1 MLVGDRVAS
10 SHAWH
15 VRLIAM
21 RTAERNLA
29 LPAKIRFCTAVAVAL
44 CGPLPIANAAWAQG
58 AGSVAVVQPLPPPQ
72 VADLNGALRRL
83 AGNPQDVTALIDAG
97 HASLAL
103 DDVDAAVGFFS
114 RAENLAPGNPKAKA
128 GLAAAYVRS
137 ENPYDAILLFEQAQ
151 QAGASL
157 SDVSADLGL
166 AYDLVGANEQAQA
179 YYRNILSRG
188 ADAEVARRLAV
199 SLAITGDRS
208 GAEAALR
215 PLLEQRDLAAYR
227 ARAFALAIM
236 GDAKGALEIVNAVMP
251 VEMAGKLAPYMRYMP
266 RLTPAQ
272 QAAAANFG
280 HFPRTADIGRDDP
293 RVARFQGKAV
303 SPRGAD
309 SALVPAGE
317 PLGKG
322 AIADAA
328 VPKAKKKKDKVKPP
342 RDAALAANAVSAPV
356 PPPPLPPVRVASQDA
371 APVARIER
379 VEPSAAQ
386 APAAASPLA
395 RPSFSAISAAQSG
408 AGQDRPEPA
417 PQPRLQQPQA
427 QQPQMGP
434 VPTPSFDLAGVDG
447 SRKVEPAAALPAQ
460 PDVAAGAPTPL
471 ASIEAVPTVETP
483 AATASVAPAS
493 APQPSAEP
501 APAPSVAD
509 AFADFAVPAVP
520 VRPVAAGAVDITRIK
535 PKREEPPAPK
545 VEEKPKP
552 PAHPS
557 RVWVQLATG
566 RDLKALG
573 FDWRRFT
580 RQAADPLKGRK
591 PFYTRWGQANRLL
604 TGPFD
609 TPAAA
614 TAMVKKLKDAGVD
627 SFTFTSDE
635 GQEISPLGS
644 AK

>member
-1 MLVGDRVAS
+1 
-10 SHAWH
+10 
-15 VRLIAM
+15 
-21 RTAERNLA
+21 
-29 LPAKIRFCTAVAVAL
+29 LPAKTRFCNAL
-44 CGPLPIANAAWAQG
+44 AFAIWGSLSIAHSAWAQG
-58 AGSVAVVQPLPPPQ
+58 AGSVPVVQPLPPPQ

-83 AGNPQDVTALIDAG
+83 ASNPQDVTALIDAG

-114 RAENLAPGNPKAKA
+114 RAENLAPGDPKAKA

-157 SDVSADLGL
+157 NDVSADLGL

-227 ARAFALAIM
+227 VRAFALAIM

-251 VEMAGKLAPYMRYMP
+251 AEMAGKLAPYMRYMP

-293 RVARFQGKAV
+293 RVARFQGKAI
-303 SPRGAD
+303 SPRGVD
-309 SALVPAGE
+309 SALVPVGE
-317 PLGKG
+317 LLGKG
-322 AIADAA
+322 AIADAV
-328 VPKAKKKKDKVKPP
+328 VPKAKKKKDKAKPLQ
-342 RDAALAANAVSAPV
+342 DAALVANASPAPV
-356 PPPPLPPVRVASQDA
+356 SPPPPPPPPSRVATQDA

-379 VEPSAAQ
+379 LEQAAAQ
-386 APAAASPLA
+386 APAAANPLA

-408 AGQDRPEPA
+408 AGQDRSEPA
-417 PQPRLQQPQA
+417 PQPRPPQAQPPQA

-447 SRKVEPAAALPAQ
+447 SRRVEPAAALPAQ
-460 PDVAAGAPTPL
+460 PDVAAAVSAPL

-509 AFADFAVPAVP
+509 AFADFAVPAAP

-545 VEEKPKP
+545 VDEKPKP

-609 TPAAA
+609 ALAAA